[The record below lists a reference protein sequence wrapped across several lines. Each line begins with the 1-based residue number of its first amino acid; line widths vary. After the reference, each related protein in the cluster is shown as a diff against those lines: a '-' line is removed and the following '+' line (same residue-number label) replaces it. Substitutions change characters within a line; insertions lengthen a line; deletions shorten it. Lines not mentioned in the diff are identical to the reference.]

1 MMRLRYFRTADGW
14 ISPVVTSDPEFTVPI
29 ERHEE
34 SFSEAYGTPVMGV
47 EIAEGEPDP
56 RSGDLIPEPPSV
68 SDTPRTVDVQAFK
81 AAALNALGLPLS
93 VALTAAGYLPLFTE
107 AINARNWELA
117 RQIVGY
123 AEQGGALTAE
133 QRATLT
139 DLMAEHHIPE
149 A

>member
-56 RSGDLIPEPPSV
+56 RNGDLIPEPPVVPGPSQ
-68 SDTPRTVDVQAFK
+68 PVDVQAFK
-81 AAALNALGLPLS
+81 AAALDALGLPVS

-107 AINARNWELA
+107 AINARNWTLA

-123 AEQGGALTAE
+123 AEQEGALTAE
-133 QRATLT
+133 QGATLT
-139 DLMAEHHIPE
+139 DLMDEYGIA
-149 A
+149 